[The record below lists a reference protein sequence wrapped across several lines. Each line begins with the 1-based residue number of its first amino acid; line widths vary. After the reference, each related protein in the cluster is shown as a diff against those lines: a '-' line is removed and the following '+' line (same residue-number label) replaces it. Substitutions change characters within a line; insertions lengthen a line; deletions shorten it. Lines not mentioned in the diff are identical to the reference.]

1 MCLKV
6 WCVGT
11 SAEVSMSNEMLCLHV
26 MQQPQVPNPPLWWR
40 VLTTLLAPAN
50 GGSCGGREQ
59 CTKLPFSISG
69 YYAKACALCVVVIP
83 VMFLKYG
90 ECWVMLVWE
99 EETCSV
105 TERLGTGGRT
115 GNDWGKWWDVDAP
128 SEILFLTQTLIV
140 NVTCNNNSPIDIKP
154 TSALIQDPLTAAY
167 F

>member
-1 MCLKV
+1 MCLSV

-40 VLTTLLAPAN
+40 VLTALLASAD
-50 GGSCGGREQ
+50 GSSCGGRKH
-59 CTKLPFSISG
+59 CTKFPFSISG
-69 YYAKACALCVVVIP
+69 YYAKTWALCVVVIP

-90 ECWVMLVWE
+90 ECWVMFVWD
-99 EETCSV
+99 EETCLV

-115 GNDWGKWWDVDAP
+115 GNENYGMSMLLQM
-128 SEILFLTQTLIV
+128 SEMLFLTQTLNV
-140 NVTCNNNSPIDIKP
+140 NVTCDNNSPIDIKP
-154 TSALIQDPLTAAY
+154 TSALIQDLLTAAY